1 MNFKNKI
8 KVAPSIL
15 SADYADL
22 KNEIEKV
29 KVAGAD
35 MLHVDVMDGHFVPNI
50 SIGPPVVKSIRK
62 ATDMFLDCHLMI
74 SNPFDYV
81 ESFASS
87 GADLIG
93 FHVESESDVEKTLE
107 KIINAGVKPALVI
120 KPKTPA
126 EAVFP
131 YLEKLAMVLVMTVAP
146 GFGGQ
151 SFMADMLPKIKAIR
165 EKANQVNPDL
175 LIQVDGGIVPET
187 AKLCVEAGAD
197 VLVSGSY
204 IFGAENIEN
213 AVNSL
218 R

>member
-74 SNPFDYV
+74 SKPYDYV
-81 ESFASS
+81 ESFAKS
-87 GADLIG
+87 GADLIS
-93 FHVESESDVEKTLE
+93 FHIESDSDVEKTLE

-131 YLEKLAMVLVMTVAP
+131 YIEKLAMVLVMTVEP

>member
-1 MNFKNKI
+1 MNFKNKV

-74 SNPFDYV
+74 SNPSEYV

-87 GADLIG
+87 GADLIS
-93 FHVESESDVEKTLE
+93 FHIESDSDVEETLE
-107 KIINAGVKPALVI
+107 KIINAGIKPALVI

-131 YLEKLAMVLVMTVAP
+131 YIEKLAMVLVMTVEP

-151 SFMADMLPKIKAIR
+151 SFMAEMLPKIEAIR

>member
-1 MNFKNKI
+1 MNFKNEI

-29 KVAGAD
+29 KIAGAD

-50 SIGPPVVKSIRK
+50 SIGPPVVKSLRK

-74 SNPFDYV
+74 SNPYDYIDA
-81 ESFASS
+81 FASS
-87 GADLIG
+87 GADLIS
-93 FHVESESDVEKTLE
+93 FHIESNSDVEKTIE
-107 KIINAGVKPALVI
+107 KIISAGVKPALVI

-131 YLEKLAMVLVMTVAP
+131 YLDKLSMVLVMTVEP

-151 SFMADMLPKIKAIR
+151 SFMSDMLPKITAIR
-165 EKANQVNPDL
+165 EKANEVKPDL

-187 AKLCVEAGAD
+187 ARLCVDAGAD
-197 VLVSGSY
+197 VLVSGSF
-204 IFGAENIEN
+204 IFGAPDTEEAID
-213 AVNSL
+213 SL

>member
-1 MNFKNKI
+1 MNFKNEI

-74 SNPFDYV
+74 SKPYDYI
-81 ESFASS
+81 ESFAKA
-87 GADLIG
+87 GADLIS
-93 FHVESESDVEKTLE
+93 FHVESESNVEETIN
-107 KIINAGVKPALVI
+107 KIIDAGVKPALVI
-120 KPKTPA
+120 KPNTSA

-131 YLEKLAMVLVMTVAP
+131 YLKKLAMVLVMTVEP

-151 SFMADMLPKIKAIR
+151 SFMRDMLPKIRSIR

-197 VLVSGSY
+197 VLVSGSF
-204 IFGAENIEN
+204 IFGAEDTLGAI
-213 AVNSL
+213 NSL

>member
-74 SNPFDYV
+74 SNPYDYV

-87 GADLIG
+87 GADLIS
-93 FHVESESDVEKTLE
+93 FHIESESDVEKTLK
-107 KIINAGVKPALVI
+107 KIIDAGVKPALVI

-131 YLEKLAMVLVMTVAP
+131 YLEKLAMVLVMTVEP

-187 AKLCVEAGAD
+187 AKLCIEAGAD

-204 IFGAENIEN
+204 IFGAENIED

>member
-29 KVAGAD
+29 KVAGGD

-87 GADLIG
+87 GADWIS
-93 FHVESESDVEKTLE
+93 FHIESESDVEKTLE
-107 KIINAGVKPALVI
+107 KIIDAGVKPALVI

-131 YLEKLAMVLVMTVAP
+131 YLEKLAMVLVMTVEP

-187 AKLCVEAGAD
+187 AKLCIEAGAD

-204 IFGAENIEN
+204 IFGAENIED

>member
-1 MNFKNKI
+1 MNFKNEI

-29 KVAGAD
+29 KIAGAD

-50 SIGPPVVKSIRK
+50 SIGPPVVKSLRK

-74 SNPFDYV
+74 SNPYDYIDT
-81 ESFASS
+81 FASS
-87 GADLIG
+87 GADLIS
-93 FHVESESDVEKTLE
+93 FHIESNSDVEKTIE
-107 KIINAGVKPALVI
+107 KIISAGVKPALVI

-126 EAVFP
+126 ETVFP
-131 YLEKLAMVLVMTVAP
+131 YLDKLSMVLVMTVEP

-151 SFMADMLPKIKAIR
+151 SFMSDMLPKITAIR
-165 EKANQVNPDL
+165 EKANEVNPDL

-187 AKLCVEAGAD
+187 ARLCVDAGAD
-197 VLVSGSY
+197 VLVSGSF
-204 IFGAENIEN
+204 IFGAPDTEEAID
-213 AVNSL
+213 SL

>member
-15 SADYADL
+15 SADYAAL

-74 SNPFDYV
+74 SNPSDYV
-81 ESFASS
+81 ESFAKS
-87 GADLIG
+87 GADLIS
-93 FHVESESDVEKTLE
+93 FHIESESDVEETLE

-131 YLEKLAMVLVMTVAP
+131 YIEKLAMVLVMTVEP

-151 SFMADMLPKIKAIR
+151 SFMADMLPKITAIR

-175 LIQVDGGIVPET
+175 LIQVDGGIVPDT

-204 IFGAENIEN
+204 IFGAKSIEN

>member
-29 KVAGAD
+29 KAAGAD

-74 SNPFDYV
+74 SNPYDYI
-81 ESFASS
+81 ESFAKA
-87 GADLIG
+87 GADLIS
-93 FHVESESDVEKTLE
+93 FHIESESNAEETVN
-107 KIINAGVKPALVI
+107 KIIDAGVKPALVI
-120 KPKTPA
+120 KPNTSA

-131 YLEKLAMVLVMTVAP
+131 YLRKLAMVLVMTVEP

-151 SFMADMLPKIKAIR
+151 SFMGDMLPKIRAIR
-165 EKANQVNPDL
+165 EEANRVNPDL

-187 AKLCVEAGAD
+187 AKLCIETGAD
-197 VLVSGSY
+197 VLVSGSF
-204 IFGAENIEN
+204 IFGAEDTAK

>member
-29 KVAGAD
+29 KAAGAD

-50 SIGPPVVKSIRK
+50 SIGPPVVKSVRK

-74 SNPFDYV
+74 SNPYDYI
-81 ESFASS
+81 ESFAKA
-87 GADLIG
+87 GADLIS
-93 FHVESESDVEKTLE
+93 FHIESESNAEETVN
-107 KIINAGVKPALVI
+107 KIIDAGVKPALVI
-120 KPKTPA
+120 KPNTSA

-131 YLEKLAMVLVMTVAP
+131 YLRKLAMVLVMTVEP

-151 SFMADMLPKIKAIR
+151 SFMGDMLPKIRAIR
-165 EKANQVNPDL
+165 EEANRVNPDL

-187 AKLCVEAGAD
+187 AKLCIEAGAD
-197 VLVSGSY
+197 VLVSGSF
-204 IFGAENIEN
+204 IFGAEDTAK

>member
-50 SIGPPVVKSIRK
+50 SIGPPVVKSIKK

-87 GADLIG
+87 GADLIS
-93 FHVESESDVEKTLE
+93 FHIESESDVEKTLE
-107 KIINAGVKPALVI
+107 KIIDAGVKPALVI

-131 YLEKLAMVLVMTVAP
+131 YLEKLAMVLVMTVEP

-187 AKLCVEAGAD
+187 AKLCIEAGAD

-204 IFGAENIEN
+204 IFGAENIED

>member
-29 KVAGAD
+29 RVAGAD

-74 SNPFDYV
+74 SNPYDYV

-93 FHVESESDVEKTLE
+93 FHIESESDVEKTLE

-131 YLEKLAMVLVMTVAP
+131 YLEKLAMVLVMTVEP

-204 IFGAENIEN
+204 IFGAENIEE

>member
-74 SNPFDYV
+74 SKPFDYV
-81 ESFASS
+81 ESFASA
-87 GADLIG
+87 GADLIS
-93 FHVESESDVEKTLE
+93 FHVESDSDVEKTLE

-126 EAVFP
+126 EEVFP
-131 YLEKLAMVLVMTVAP
+131 YLEKLAMVLVMTVEP

-204 IFGAENIEN
+204 IFGAENIEK

>member
-29 KVAGAD
+29 KAAGAD

-74 SNPFDYV
+74 STPSDYV

-93 FHVESESDVEKTLE
+93 FHIESNSDVEETLD

-131 YLEKLAMVLVMTVAP
+131 YIEKLAMVLVMTVEP

-151 SFMADMLPKIKAIR
+151 SFMSDMLPKIKAIR

-187 AKLCVEAGAD
+187 ARLCVEAGAD

-204 IFGAENIEN
+204 IFGAENIED

>member
-74 SNPFDYV
+74 SNPSDYV

-87 GADLIG
+87 GADLIS
-93 FHVESESDVEKTLE
+93 FHIESESDVEETLE

-131 YLEKLAMVLVMTVAP
+131 YIEKLAMVLVMTVEP

-151 SFMADMLPKIKAIR
+151 SFMADMLPKIREIR

-204 IFGAENIEN
+204 IFGAESIEN

>member
-74 SNPFDYV
+74 SNPSDYV
-81 ESFASS
+81 ESFANS

-93 FHVESESDVEKTLE
+93 FHIESESDVEKTLE

-131 YLEKLAMVLVMTVAP
+131 YIEKLAMVLVMTVEP

-204 IFGAENIEN
+204 IFGAENIED